1 MNGLDL
7 IVVSL
12 WFLPV
17 VLFIIIP
24 LSITCLWGVV
34 SFLRLL
40 RPVAGQQRSTAI
52 KMRAVSPA

>member
-17 VLFIIIP
+17 VLFVIIP
-24 LSITCLWGVV
+24 LSITCLGLVI
-34 SFLRLL
+34 SFVGFLK
-40 RPVAGQQRSTAI
+40 PVAGQRRSST
-52 KMRAVSPA
+52 KMRSVSA

>member
-17 VLFIIIP
+17 VFFVIIP
-24 LSITCLWGVV
+24 LSVACLGLVV
-34 SFLRLL
+34 SFVGSLK
-40 RPVAGQQRSTAI
+40 PVAGKRRSSINI
-52 KMRAVSPA
+52 KAVSAT